1 MSSSIAFI
9 LHLLVEI
16 ANLGR
21 FVWTFNFPKK
31 LGGRCL
37 YFSFD
42 LSDEMETKK
51 KCNIRIYDSYSG
63 TYVQKFV
70 LKKKEQK
77 YLVMILKIWIKR
89 QKAKNSRS
97 VGDVALRHEINMVL
111 MDIQSTES
119 LYYLERKGQR
129 LATYQ
134 PEYSKYY
141 SRYRYNK
148 YNATMC
154 CGIDWDGLDEQYHVG
169 NLRLHNSIEPTPEIL
184 SDLQLYLRLVNRFTD
199 VDVKEEYAEFI
210 SQWAKKLYKP
220 WIAFDNENKRMEIIE
235 NYSL

>member
-31 LGGRCL
+31 LGWRCL
-37 YFSFD
+37 RFGFD

-51 KCNIRIYDSYSG
+51 KCNIRIFDTSSG
-63 TYVQKFV
+63 TDEKKPA
-70 LKKKEQK
+70 LKKKERK

-97 VGDVALRHEINMVL
+97 VGDVSLRHEINMVL

-134 PEYSKYY
+134 PAHYKYY
-141 SRYRYNK
+141 NCRYN
-148 YNATMC
+148 AIMD
-154 CGIDWDGLDEQYHVG
+154 CGIDWDGLDERYHVG

-210 SQWAKKLYKP
+210 SQWAKKFYKP
-220 WIAFDNENKRMEIIE
+220 WIAFYNEIKRMEIIE
-235 NYSL
+235 NY

>member
-1 MSSSIAFI
+1 
-9 LHLLVEI
+9 
-16 ANLGR
+16 
-21 FVWTFNFPKK
+21 
-31 LGGRCL
+31 
-37 YFSFD
+37 
-42 LSDEMETKK
+42 
-51 KCNIRIYDSYSG
+51 
-63 TYVQKFV
+63 
-70 LKKKEQK
+70 
-77 YLVMILKIWIKR
+77 MILKIWIKR

-134 PEYSKYY
+134 PPHYKYY
-141 SRYRYNK
+141 NRCR
-148 YNATMC
+148 YNATMY

-184 SDLQLYLRLVNRFTD
+184 SDLQLYLRLVKRFTD

-210 SQWAKKLYKP
+210 SQWAKKFYKP
-220 WIAFDNENKRMEIIE
+220 
-235 NYSL
+235 